1 VNHTTLTSAT
11 HDEAI
16 NVLRNSGS
24 ELTLTVKHYKSAAP
38 FLLKNFRQLIP
49 ETEQIFPG
57 KVDFVVFVFVVVVV
71 VVIVIVV
78 VFCVSVIVIVVVFCC
93 CCYCYICCFCA
104 SVVAGAGV
112 GAGLLLFFIVFY
124 FILFCQTRKENLY
137 FLV

>member
-1 VNHTTLTSAT
+1 MNHTTLTSAT

-57 KVDFVVFVFVVVVV
+57 KVDFVVVVVVVV

-78 VFCVSVIVIVVVFCC
+78 VFCVSV
-93 CCYCYICCFCA
+93 
-104 SVVAGAGV
+104 VAGASV
-112 GAGLLLFFIVFY
+112 GASLLLFLMLFFVTVFY
-124 FILFCQTRKENLY
+124 
-137 FLV
+137 